1 MLDTVLKSFRMLPA
15 DRRWWWAALPV
26 VAALTGA
33 AEAVA
38 AGAVFGLVKIIADP
52 QAVASVPVA
61 ARIAPHLP
69 WQDPR
74 GLVLQFTLLVA
85 VYHVAKNV
93 LVVGAQ
99 YARHKI
105 VGESTAALACTM
117 LRGYLLAPYP
127 FHFRRHSAE
136 LIRNTTHSV
145 QAVLLTLSA
154 ANAIFSEVLVSVGIA
169 AVLLAASPL
178 ATLMTGAALG
188 TLVVVLLRWTRQ
200 LAHRAGHVSH
210 DLNREILQTL
220 QHAFGAMKEIKALG
234 REGFFYRTYAEKQGE
249 LLALGYLGVTLEAI
263 PPVVVETVFVC
274 GALLVVVVLTVTGE
288 VASQGMPP
296 ARALRV
302 RGAADH
308 PHGQPD
314 HLARERN
321 PLEPGRGADA
331 LRRPS
336 PGDRSRFGR
345 ARRRRAPA
353 RAPQDPRPRGRVVHL
368 SRCRG
373 PRAPRRHAHDPSRRV
388 DRLCRRDRRRQEHA
402 RRRRDGPP
410 PPTTG
415 RVTIDGVA
423 LDATRGRTWRRHV
436 GYVPQSIFLLD
447 DTLTRNVALGIADRD
462 IDPERVRRALRV
474 AQLEALVAPLPDGLE
489 TRLGEHGV
497 RLSGGERQRV
507 GIARALYHDPDVL
520 VLDEA
525 TSALDDATAFAV
537 TDAIRALHGR
547 KTVLLIAHRLD
558 ALRGCD
564 RIALVAGG
572 RLLDCASYDVLLQRS
587 DEFRRLALRTDADP
601 ATVTQRA

>member
-15 DRRWWWAALPV
+15 DRRWWWAVLPV
-26 VAALTGA
+26 LAALTGA

-38 AGAVFGLVKIIADP
+38 AGAVFGLVKIITDP
-52 QAVASVPVA
+52 QAAASVPVA

-74 GLVLQFTLLVA
+74 GLILQFTLLVA
-85 VYHVAKNV
+85 VYHVGKNV

-127 FHFRRHSAE
+127 LHFRRHSAE

-145 QAVLLTLSA
+145 QAVLSTLGA
-154 ANAIFSEVLVSVGIA
+154 ANAIFAEVLVSVGIA

-210 DLNREILQTL
+210 DLNREMLQTL

-234 REGFFYRTYAEKQGE
+234 REGFFYRTYAEKQRE

-274 GALLVVVVLTVTGE
+274 GALLVVVFLTVTGE
-288 VASQGMPP
+288 VASQGMPLLGLFAYAGLRIIP
-296 ARALRV
+296 MVNRLTWRANEIRASQAGVQTLYDDYRLVTGAASGEPGEDAPPLELRETLALESVSYTYPGVGAPALRDV
-302 RGAADH
+302 TLTIRHGESIGFAGETGAGKSTLVD
-308 PHGQPD
+308 
-314 HLARERN
+314 
-321 PLEPGRGADA
+321 
-331 LRRPS
+331 
-336 PGDRSRFGR
+336 
-345 ARRRRAPA
+345 
-353 RAPQDPRPRGRVVHL
+353 VVMGL
-368 SRCRG
+368 
-373 PRAPRRHAHDPSRRV
+373 
-388 DRLCRRDRRRQEHA
+388 L
-402 RRRRDGPP
+402 
-410 PPTTG
+410 PPTVG

-423 LDATRGRTWRRHV
+423 LDANRGRTWRRHV

-447 DTLTRNVALGIADRD
+447 DTLTHNVALGIADRD
-462 IDPERVRRALRV
+462 IDPERVRQALRV
-474 AQLEALVAPLPDGLE
+474 AQLEALAASLPHGLE

-525 TSALDDATAFAV
+525 TSALDNATALAV
-537 TDAIRALHGR
+537 SDAIRALHGR

-558 ALRGCD
+558 ALRDCD
-564 RIALVAGG
+564 RIALLAGG

-587 DEFRRLALRTDADP
+587 DEFGRLALRTDGNP
-601 ATVTQRA
+601 ATVRRQA

>member
-1 MLDTVLKSFRMLPA
+1 
-15 DRRWWWAALPV
+15 
-26 VAALTGA
+26 
-33 AEAVA
+33 
-38 AGAVFGLVKIIADP
+38 
-52 QAVASVPVA
+52 
-61 ARIAPHLP
+61 
-69 WQDPR
+69 
-74 GLVLQFTLLVA
+74 VA

-145 QAVLLTLSA
+145 QAVLSTLSA

-200 LAHRAGHVSH
+200 LAHRAGHVTH

-220 QHAFGAMKEIKALG
+220 QHAFGAIKEIKALG
-234 REGFFYRTYAEKQGE
+234 REGFFYRTYAEKQRE

-288 VASQGMPP
+288 VASQGMPLLGLFAYAGLRIIP
-296 ARALRV
+296 MVNRITWRANEIRANRAGVQTLYDDHRLVTGAASDEPGDDAPPLELRKTLALEGVSYTYPGVGAPALRDV
-302 RGAADH
+302 TLTIRHGESIGFAGAT
-308 PHGQPD
+308 
-314 HLARERN
+314 
-321 PLEPGRGADA
+321 GAGKSTLVDVVMG
-331 LRRPS
+331 LL
-336 PGDRSRFGR
+336 
-345 ARRRRAPA
+345 PA
-353 RAPQDPRPRGRVVHL
+353 
-368 SRCRG
+368 
-373 PRAPRRHAHDPSRRV
+373 
-388 DRLCRRDRRRQEHA
+388 
-402 RRRRDGPP
+402 
-410 PPTTG
+410 TTG

-447 DTLTRNVALGIADRD
+447 DTLTHNVALGIAHRD
-462 IDPERVRRALRV
+462 IDPERVRRALRA
-474 AQLEALVAPLPDGLE
+474 AQLEALVASLPDGLE

-525 TSALDDATAFAV
+525 TSALDNATAFAV

-572 RLLDCASYDVLLQRS
+572 RLLDCASYDDLLQRS
-587 DEFRRLALRTDADP
+587 DEFRRLGLRTDADP

>member
-15 DRRWWWAALPV
+15 ERRWWWAALPV
-26 VAALTGA
+26 LAALTGA

-74 GLVLQFTLLVA
+74 GLILQFTLLVA

-145 QAVLLTLSA
+145 QAVLSTLSA
-154 ANAIFSEVLVSVGIA
+154 ANAIFAEVLVAVGIA

-188 TLVVVLLRWTRQ
+188 ALVVVLLRWTRQ

-220 QHAFGAMKEIKALG
+220 QHTFGAMKEIKALG
-234 REGFFYRTYAEKQGE
+234 REGFFYRTYAEKQRE

-274 GALLVVVVLTVTGE
+274 GALLVVVFLTVTGE
-288 VASQGMPP
+288 VASQGMPLLGLFAYAGLRIIP
-296 ARALRV
+296 MVNRLTWRANEIRANQAGVQTLYDDYRLVTGAASDEPGDDAPPLELRKTLVLDAVSYTYPGVGAPALRDV
-302 RGAADH
+302 TVTIRHGESIGFAGAT
-308 PHGQPD
+308 
-314 HLARERN
+314 
-321 PLEPGRGADA
+321 GAGKSTLVD
-331 LRRPS
+331 
-336 PGDRSRFGR
+336 
-345 ARRRRAPA
+345 
-353 RAPQDPRPRGRVVHL
+353 VVMGL
-368 SRCRG
+368 
-373 PRAPRRHAHDPSRRV
+373 
-388 DRLCRRDRRRQEHA
+388 L
-402 RRRRDGPP
+402 

-447 DTLTRNVALGIADRD
+447 DTLIHNVALGITDRD
-462 IDPERVRRALRV
+462 IDPERVRQVLRV
-474 AQLEALVAPLPDGLE
+474 AQLEALVASLPDGLE
-489 TRLGEHGV
+489 TRLGEQGV

-525 TSALDDATAFAV
+525 TSALDNATAFAV
-537 TDAIRALHGR
+537 SDAIRALQGR
-547 KTVLLIAHRLD
+547 KTVLLIAHHLD

-564 RIALVAGG
+564 RIALLAGG

-601 ATVTQRA
+601 ATVKQRA